1 MFVEL
6 AEFAVRFVTSQFN
19 TCRRR
24 QLRLGVD
31 ADSTQAWH
39 VHRWQAGNAPV
50 MLREQAQTDKKIER
64 ERERSGGGTAR

>member
-19 TCRRR
+19 TCKRS

-39 VHRWQAGNAPV
+39 VPRWQADNASV
-50 MLREQAQTDKKIER
+50 MLREQAQTEIKR
-64 ERERSGGGTAR
+64 ERERGGMGAR